1 MVNVSWGPETVV
13 AAGTLA
19 FSTNFTYI
27 ESIVEITA
35 GHYLEGSVEDLSGAR
50 GGLYWKALM
59 SHLTYSHPTLLFH
72 PLIQLAD
79 CRCNQ
84 LAPRPNFCHMAI
96 LSGTSMELA
105 NHIPGDDL

>member
-27 ESIVEITA
+27 ESIVEIAA

-50 GGLYWKALM
+50 GGLY
-59 SHLTYSHPTLLFH
+59 
-72 PLIQLAD
+72 
-79 CRCNQ
+79 
-84 LAPRPNFCHMAI
+84 
-96 LSGTSMELA
+96 
-105 NHIPGDDL
+105 